1 MDPGLSLDMQATNVS
16 LGYFRAHERGPS
28 FVSQYEHLIEIFE
41 IPMKHH

>member
-1 MDPGLSLDMQATNVS
+1 VS

-41 IPMKHH
+41 IPMKQQ